1 MNQFAITTLNT
12 QIFKPLKQLARNL
25 DAAFDNTKRLMTTK
39 YVNSECIVS
48 AITTEN
54 REDLSNIIK
63 ETVVTIYKLDAVGNQ
78 GETLAVI
85 LRTINGNNKDEQ
97 GRELGDLKQNTFNE
111 TDCVLMILAAEAAL
125 AALTSYTVGTNP
137 YSVPQ

>member
-1 MNQFAITTLNT
+1 MNQFAITTLNM
-12 QIFKPLKQLARNL
+12 QIFKPLKQLAKNL
-25 DAAFDNTKRLMTTK
+25 DAAFDTSKRLMTTK
-39 YVNSECIVS
+39 FANSECVVS

-54 REDLSNIIK
+54 KTDTTNVIK

-85 LRTINGNNKDEQ
+85 LRTINGNTKDDQ
-97 GRELGDLKQNTFNE
+97 GRDMGDLKENVFNE
-111 TDCVLMILAAEAAL
+111 MDSVAMILGANAAL

>member
-1 MNQFAITTLNT
+1 MNQFAITTMNM
-12 QIFKPLKQLARNL
+12 QIFKPLKQLAKTL
-25 DAAFDNTKRLMTTK
+25 DAAFDPTKRLMTTK
-39 YVNSECIVS
+39 FANSECVVS

-54 REDLSNIIK
+54 KTDPTNVIK

-85 LRTINGNNKDEQ
+85 LRTINGNTKDDQ
-97 GRELGDLKQNTFNE
+97 GRDMGDLKENVFNE
-111 TDCVLMILAAEAAL
+111 TDSVAMILGANAAL
-125 AALTSYTVGTNP
+125 VALTSYTVGTDP

>member
-1 MNQFAITTLNT
+1 MNQFAITTLNM
-12 QIFKPLKQLARNL
+12 QIFKPLKQIAKTL
-25 DAAFDNTKRLMTTK
+25 DAAFDSSKCLMTTK
-39 YVNSECIVS
+39 FVNDECIVS

-54 REDLSNIIK
+54 KTDPTNIIK

-85 LRTINGNNKDEQ
+85 LRTINGNNKDEL
-97 GRELGDLKQNTFNE
+97 GREMGDVKENVFNE
-111 TDCVLMILAAEAAL
+111 TDSVLMILAAQAAQV
-125 AALTSYTVGTNP
+125 ALTSYAAGVNP

>member
-1 MNQFAITTLNT
+1 MNQFAISTLNM
-12 QIFKPLKQLARNL
+12 QIFKPLKQIAKTL
-25 DAAFDNTKRLMTTK
+25 DAAFDTTKRLMTTK
-39 YVNSECIVS
+39 FVNDECVVS

-54 REDLSNIIK
+54 KTDPANIIK

-85 LRTINGNNKDEQ
+85 LRTINGNNIDDL
-97 GRELGDLKQNTFNE
+97 GREMGDVKENVFNE
-111 TDCVLMILAAEAAL
+111 TDSVTMIIAAQAAQ
-125 AALTSYTVGTNP
+125 AALTSYTAGVNP